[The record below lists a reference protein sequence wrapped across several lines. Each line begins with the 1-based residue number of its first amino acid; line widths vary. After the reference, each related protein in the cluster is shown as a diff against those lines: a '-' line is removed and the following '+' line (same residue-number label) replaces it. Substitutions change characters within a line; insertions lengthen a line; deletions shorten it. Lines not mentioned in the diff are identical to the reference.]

1 MTVTEHIFYLP
12 LTKTT
17 MLACGTVV
25 LSLTLIAIRA
35 IILSNSVTERLV
47 ITGVLIATGH
57 IIKKVY
63 SLL

>member
-17 MLACGTVV
+17 TLACGTVM
-25 LSLTLIAIRA
+25 LSLCLIAIRV
-35 IILSNSVTERLV
+35 IILSNSVTERLI

-57 IIKKVY
+57 IVNKVY